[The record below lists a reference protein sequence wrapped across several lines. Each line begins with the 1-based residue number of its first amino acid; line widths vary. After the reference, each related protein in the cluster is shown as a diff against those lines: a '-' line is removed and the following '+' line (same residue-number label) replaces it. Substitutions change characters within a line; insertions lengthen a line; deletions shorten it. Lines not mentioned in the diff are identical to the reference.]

1 MMEFIFWPE
10 ICILYLG
17 HDFIYICAS
26 WWNASWHIS
35 MQGFIVKKT
44 PAHITILEILS
55 SCCVLYLL
63 AELHDSEYT
72 VWVASMAA
80 TWPPR
85 DDIIHAGLFSGYQKV
100 NFISSL
106 RPRRHHP
113 QVSSIPWWL
122 VFAWRWCPL
131 TSDSSISLGLRI
143 LFAFLSRFLSCI
155 LHESDFEYSS
165 LYRMAVF
172 PSIDWFA
179 INQLYLRHFLL
190 LEFTLI
196 PLILPFFLSP
206 HTVCGERY

>member
-1 MMEFIFWPE
+1 MRGICTGFFETDLNEESFLFFLYYNAFSLHSFWVKRCRSHQPYDGVY
-10 ICILYLG
+10 ILAWNMHTVPGSWL
-17 HDFIYICAS
+17 HLPCLYILPCAS

-106 RPRRHHP
+106 RPRRRHP
-113 QVSSIPWWL
+113 QASSIPWWL
-122 VFAWRWCPL
+122 
-131 TSDSSISLGLRI
+131 SLPEDD
-143 LFAFLSRFLSCI
+143 A
-155 LHESDFEYSS
+155 H
-165 LYRMAVF
+165 
-172 PSIDWFA
+172 
-179 INQLYLRHFLL
+179 
-190 LEFTLI
+190 
-196 PLILPFFLSP
+196 
-206 HTVCGERY
+206 